1 METGKREEEMQM
13 SDARL
18 EFDGFE
24 KIAPEVRAALTALGK
39 AVSASGLD
47 RQLVELI
54 KVRASQVNGCAYCLQ
69 FHLNFARKLG
79 VAETKL
85 GLVAVWRDAGIFSAK
100 EKAALAWTE
109 ALTGVTPE
117 GVSDEAYAA
126 VSKEFEEKD
135 VVFLTS
141 AVGTINAWNRI
152 AMAFRFS
159 PAVPQGKAGA

>member
-1 METGKREEEMQM
+1 M

-117 GVSDEAYAA
+117 GVSD
-126 VSKEFEEKD
+126 
-135 VVFLTS
+135 
-141 AVGTINAWNRI
+141 
-152 AMAFRFS
+152 
-159 PAVPQGKAGA
+159 